1 MFVGV
6 MAFFARIS
14 DTSVGGTYM
23 TLLNT
28 FTNLGGNWPSW
39 MALRFVSEL
48 TWTNCIGAANPDLST
63 CTTDPEKQVRMM
75 FVGSDAV
82 VCLLIFTCHFMM
94 YKYCI
99 VGDIFVLNYAFKI
112 VQSFILLIIFNAE

>member
-14 DTSVGGTYM
+14 DKSVGGTYM

-39 MALRFVSEL
+39 IALRFVAEL
-48 TWTNCIGAANPDLST
+48 TWKSCSGVMSLLCNTDQEREVRTLSGGVGHNQANLSNFSL
-63 CTTDPEKQVRMM
+63 VRL
-75 FVGSDAV
+75 F
-82 VCLLIFTCHFMM
+82 
-94 YKYCI
+94 KY
-99 VGDIFVLNYAFKI
+99 L
-112 VQSFILLIIFNAE
+112 FITLR